1 MKTDVLIELKAL
13 HLHGRTGAWAELV
26 KQEGAVC
33 VDADRILTH
42 LGCTSLPA
50 LVSRRCQCK

>member
-26 KQEGAVC
+26 KQEGAVWASSPC
-33 VDADRILTH
+33 A
-42 LGCTSLPA
+42 G
-50 LVSRRCQCK
+50 